1 MPACCRATRGKEE
14 KKRKEKKRKQK
25 GNIHIPPSC
34 NKKTKENLLYTNEQ
48 SPSSQYT
55 SPVKSCSNVHDR

>member
-1 MPACCRATRGKEE
+1 MQQEE
-14 KKRKEKKRKQK
+14 KKKRKEK
-25 GNIHIPPSC
+25 GNLPIPPSC